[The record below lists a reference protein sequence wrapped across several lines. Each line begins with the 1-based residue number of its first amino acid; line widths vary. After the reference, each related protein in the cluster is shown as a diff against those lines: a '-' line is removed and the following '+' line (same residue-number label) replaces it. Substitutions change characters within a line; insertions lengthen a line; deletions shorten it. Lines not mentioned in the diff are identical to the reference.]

1 MDHLFDNYSAA
12 DFLLSDDFV
21 SHQLEPTPETA
32 LLWEEWLANNPPN
45 LAEWNSAVYLLDSI
59 RLGLARYAQQV
70 ISDEAIEALLARI
83 RKTNRQH
90 SVPVRILGRLR
101 WLAAAVVLLVSG
113 VFAYWWV
120 GSRASE
126 SYYSNRVADLRSE
139 YTERVN
145 SSQAQQTILL
155 PDSSVV
161 QLAPGS
167 KITFKPSFDVA
178 LREVYL
184 SGEAVFNVTRDVRRP
199 FLVYAN
205 EVVTRVLGTQ
215 FMVRAFDAEAKV
227 LVNVSSGQVSVSKD
241 DPHPGAG
248 KRQSGSGLLLL
259 PNQQAVF
266 SRQSEEF
273 NKSIVSEPQVIGAGK
288 QTPSFEYDAVPVSRV
303 IEDMETAYGISILF
317 NKEQL
322 KNCELS
328 ASLKTETF
336 EEKLRVICTTVNA
349 DYQKLDGQVVIHG
362 GECR

>member
-1 MDHLFDNYSAA
+1 MDHSFNHYSTA

-32 LLWEEWLANNPPN
+32 LLWDGWLANNPPN

-70 ISDEAIEALLARI
+70 ISEEAIEALLARI
-83 RKTNRQH
+83 RNTNQQQ
-90 SVPVRILGRLR
+90 SPPVRSIGRAR
-101 WLAAAVVLLVSG
+101 WLTAAAVLLMSG
-113 VFAYWWV
+113 LFAYWWV
-120 GSRASE
+120 GSRVSE
-126 SYYSNRVADLRSE
+126 SYYTSRVADLRSE

-145 SSQAQQTILL
+145 RSQVQQIILL
-155 PDSSVV
+155 SDSSVV

-167 KITFKPSFDVA
+167 KITFKPSFDSA
-178 LREVYL
+178 SREVYL
-184 SGEAVFNVTRDVRRP
+184 SGEAVFKVTRDIRRP

-215 FMVRAFDAEAKV
+215 FTVRAFDTEAKV

-241 DPHPGAG
+241 DPAPGG
-248 KRQSGSGLLLL
+248 DKRQSGSGLLLL

-273 NKSIVSEPQVIGAGK
+273 NKSIVSEPQVIGAAK
-288 QTPSFEYDAVPVSRV
+288 QTPSFEYDAVPVGRV
-303 IEDMETAYGISILF
+303 IEDMERAYGIPILF